1 MKPLSGHVAACRRAT
16 PGSQSTKDG
25 LKRAIKAEWA
35 KITPEMCQKMIEHYW
50 KAGGTLDKCLE
61 AKGARFS
68 KPKLAV
74 VNDDDE

>member
-1 MKPLSGHVAACRRAT
+1 M
-16 PGSQSTKDG
+16 
-25 LKRAIKAEWA
+25 KRAIKEEWA
-35 KITPEMCQKMIEHYW
+35 KITPEMCHKMITHYW

-74 VNDDDE
+74 VTDDDA